1 MWGESVLNFKQFR
14 FSQWKNVFI
23 YRIFLYIDSQYLSVS
38 LKNTRHYDVNMIFIV
53 HIGEHEQLDSPEVCE
68 ALMHR
73 VEDVEVSGVAS

>member
-14 FSQWKNVFI
+14 FSRWKNVFI
-23 YRIFLYIDSQYLSVS
+23 YRIFLYIDSKYLSVS
-38 LKNTRHYDVNMIFIV
+38 LKNTRHYDVNMIFIA
-53 HIGEHEQLDSPEVCE
+53 HIGEPEQVDSPEVCE

>member
-1 MWGESVLNFKQFR
+1 M
-14 FSQWKNVFI
+14 FI

>member
-23 YRIFLYIDSQYLSVS
+23 YRIFLYIDSQYLNVS